1 MLVLSCR
8 GSTDFQ
14 SLSVQELHLLDAG
27 CGTGNYSKALI
38 ELGVGKVTLM
48 DANEGMLG
56 VAKEKL
62 RNEMEKGKIEHTVD
76 AKVPPL
82 PFKDGSFDVV
92 FFSVVSVCEPFCKKS
107 YKKIRYAYI
116 QEFTIKIY
124 CFLPKESNEVRQ

>member
-1 MLVLSCR
+1 MPGLIRVFAGHTITLLVLTCR

-62 RNEMEKGKIEHTVD
+62 RNEMEKGVVEHVVE

-92 FFSVVSVCEPFCKKS
+92 FFSVVSVFEPFCEK
-107 YKKIRYAYI
+107 
-116 QEFTIKIY
+116 
-124 CFLPKESNEVRQ
+124 